1 MQHIPVLLE
10 ESVNL
15 LNIQPDGV
23 YLDGTFGRGGH
34 SKKILSQLNDKGRL
48 LAIDK
53 DPQAISYAKKT
64 IPDKRFKIF
73 HHDFAHLSK
82 LKLPKINGALFD
94 FGVCSTH
101 FDDPERG
108 FSLNKDGPLDMR
120 MNNLEGISAEKW
132 IMKLLKKIWQIF
144 FLSMEKKSNQEKL
157 QNLFQFTGLSKE

>member
-10 ESVNL
+10 ESVSF
-15 LNIQPDGV
+15 LNIQPDGI

-64 IPDKRFKIF
+64 ITDKRFKIF

-82 LKLPKINGALFD
+82 LKLPRINGALFD

-101 FDDPERG
+101 FDDPQRG
-108 FSLNKDGPLDMR
+108 L
-120 MNNLEGISAEKW
+120 A
-132 IMKLLKKIWQIF
+132 
-144 FLSMEKKSNQEKL
+144 
-157 QNLFQFTGLSKE
+157 